1 MKTTQRIDAPK
12 MTHMSIAVPWNVVI
26 SNKRDIF
33 VKWGLCHGVKSSWGL
48 CGVQNHIALT
58 DIVDIVDVNEGDIHQ
73 RAGSKLNFL
82 ERHRN
87 NSDEG
92 TQVADHR
99 ADQGNSEYHFILSF
113 CQTTDS

>member
-12 MTHMSIAVPWNVVI
+12 VTHMSTAIPWNVVI

-33 VKWGLCHGVKSSWGL
+33 AKWGL